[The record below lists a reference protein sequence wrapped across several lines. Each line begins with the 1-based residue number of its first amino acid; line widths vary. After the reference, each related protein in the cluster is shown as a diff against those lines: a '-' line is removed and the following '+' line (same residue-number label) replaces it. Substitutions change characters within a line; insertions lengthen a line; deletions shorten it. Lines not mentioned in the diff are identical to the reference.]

1 MCNKSDWLTIPEMK
15 ILRMLKKSEPVT
27 VRVIGADQERDLLK
41 KRGLVTRLV
50 QLTGV
55 EILPSKYVINAK

>member
-1 MCNKSDWLTIPEMK
+1 MK